1 MVGKQG
7 RHMRSYHNSE
17 RGLTVATVAVTC
29 LPCRPLS
36 SLPFLY
42 LSLSLFPSRP
52 SASHSSIVWL
62 MKAAILLPYK
72 IGSTRRRF
80 WSRFLEFFQ
89 LVFPS
94 VRFSL
99 SSFLHLLTVIYC
111 RFVVGCRHSGAK
123 RNTAGRRMQE
133 VCLHRLPIFCNVFLI
148 SG

>member
-7 RHMRSYHNSE
+7 RHMRSWHNRE

-29 LPCRPLS
+29 LGCSSLS
-36 SLPFLY
+36 FSLPFLY
-42 LSLSLFPSRP
+42 LSLLYSRP

-89 LVFPS
+89 FVFPS
-94 VRFSL
+94 ARFSL

>member
-1 MVGKQG
+1 
-7 RHMRSYHNSE
+7 MRSYHNRE

-29 LPCRPLS
+29 LPCS
-36 SLPFLY
+36 SLSFSLPST
-42 LSLSLFPSRP
+42 LSLSVSVSLSPFRFPFLNCLVNESCDFTTIQNWVD
-52 SASHSSIVWL
+52 AS
-62 MKAAILLPYK
+62 
-72 IGSTRRRF
+72 T
-80 WSRFLEFFQ
+80 FLVSFSP
-89 LVFPS
+89 VFPA
-94 VRFSL
+94 RFSL